1 MDCDAEKPPSLPPNT
16 SGSVAPAG
24 PVITAGSKK
33 VRDAV
38 PPGCPFRSNWPLFA
52 GSVRDTTLAAPT
64 NTNRDPV
71 PLNVAAVAPAEGVKP
86 EPAGSL
92 TPFQLPT
99 QLAIGRLFAPKVRFA
114 GTTNVMLTGALA

>member
-38 PPGCPFRSNWPLFA
+38 PPYAPATWLTDG
-52 GSVRDTTLAAPT
+52 VTVAPT